1 MTLTQT
7 AILTKQI
14 IVITLIALFLS
25 IVSFI
30 GYKIWYAYYLASL
43 PPVEE
48 KPNTK
53 FGVLPFPD
61 FPKTAVS
68 SSNFSYSLDTATG
81 GLPKVGKDVGF
92 EKLIRVY
99 FMPKPYAT
107 LLSGERSQAL
117 AEKFAITT
125 QPEILTETN
134 YRYKDKDKALT
145 IDLDSGNFAY
155 IKEATFSGQA
165 ELEDDNKLVSDFENI
180 LSNLGVFRD
189 ELKMG
194 RTKVTLLKP
203 EGNRLISTN
212 LRTEAQANQ
221 ISLWPQALDQKPIF
235 TADFNKAMVN
245 AVLVKSASSLENY
258 LSIDFVF
265 WPIDTTTYATYPTKT
280 AETAF
285 EDLKSGKGVVIIEPT
300 KPTVSIT
307 SIYLGYY
314 LAKDY
319 SPYLQPIFVFEG
331 PSFVGYVAAVSEQ
344 FLAPAR

>member
-14 IVITLIALFLS
+14 IVITLIALVLG
-25 IVSFI
+25 IASFI
-30 GYKIWYAYYLASL
+30 GYKIWYAYYVASL

-48 KPNTK
+48 KPDTK

-81 GLPKVGKDVGF
+81 GLPKVGKDLGF
-92 EKLIRVY
+92 EKLIKVY

-134 YRYKDKDKALT
+134 YRYKDKDKTLT

-155 IKEATFSGQA
+155 TKEATSSGSA
-165 ELEDDNKLVSDFENI
+165 ELDDDNKLASDFENI
-180 LSNLGVFRD
+180 LGNLGVFRD

-203 EGNRLISTN
+203 E
-212 LRTEAQANQ
+212 AQAAQ

-235 TADFNKAMVN
+235 TADFNKALVN

-265 WPIDTTTYATYPTKT
+265 WPIDTTTYATYPIKT

-285 EDLKSGKGVVIIEPT
+285 EDLKSGKGVVIIEPP

-307 SIYLGYY
+307 SVYLGYY
-314 LAKDY
+314 LSKNY
-319 SPYLQPIFVFEG
+319 NPYLQPIFVFEG